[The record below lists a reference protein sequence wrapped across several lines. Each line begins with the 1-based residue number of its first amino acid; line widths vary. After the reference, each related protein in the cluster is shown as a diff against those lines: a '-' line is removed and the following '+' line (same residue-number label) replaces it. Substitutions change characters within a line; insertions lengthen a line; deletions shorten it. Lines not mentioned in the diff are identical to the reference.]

1 MKNYDVSVDITMS
14 KSISVEANS
23 EEEAMKKVEEMINE
37 NPYDYTNN
45 FSHYV
50 GCVAVCADDG
60 E

>member
-14 KSISVEANS
+14 KSFSIDANS
-23 EEEAMKKVEEMINE
+23 EEEAMAKVEEMINN
-37 NPYDYTNN
+37 NPYDYANN

-50 GCVAVCADDG
+50 GCTAVCADDG